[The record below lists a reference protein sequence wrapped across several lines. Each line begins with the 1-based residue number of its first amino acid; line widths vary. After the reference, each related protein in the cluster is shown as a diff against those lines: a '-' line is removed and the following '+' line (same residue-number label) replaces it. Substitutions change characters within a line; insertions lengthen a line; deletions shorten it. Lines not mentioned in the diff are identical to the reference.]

1 MPCRQKKITMT
12 ISFLHNPGFRQRLIM
27 HALFWILFFAA
38 RLYLTV
44 ITFNV
49 YSQFPFSLTVLL
61 TLSNTLFAA
70 VVYYFI
76 IYLLWPLVLK
86 KKYLLSFFIMVSVVI
101 IYTFA
106 DAWTEKQ
113 LITAC
118 SSCLADLRLTQPAY
132 YALITSD
139 LINIFL
145 KRFVTLGTPVSL
157 LLMLSIPLCIKF
169 ALNGWRQQTKALQ
182 LAKENIELE
191 FNFLKAQLNPHFLF
205 NSMNNIYGLILSG
218 QQEKSASLVTRLSDL
233 LRYLLYESNR
243 QYMAL
248 GREIKLMADYA
259 ELERVRLNYTT
270 LEFTHSIDQQ
280 SYQIA
285 PILFMPLLENA
296 FKFCP
301 DQPGSF
307 ILIHLEV
314 QKAGLYF
321 SVTNTISPDYQPE
334 TAGGIGLN
342 NLSKRLNL
350 YYPGLHYYEVRTT
363 SDTYTATIQLTLT

>member
-1 MPCRQKKITMT
+1 MT
-12 ISFLHNPGFRQRLIM
+12 ISFLHNPGFRQRLTM
-27 HALFWILFFAA
+27 HVLFWILFFAA
-38 RLYLTV
+38 RLYLTA

-49 YSQFPFSLTVLL
+49 YSQFPFSLTILL
-61 TLSNTLFAA
+61 IMANTLFAA
-70 VVYYFI
+70 GVYYFI

-86 KKYLLSFFIMVSVVI
+86 KKYLLGFLTMAAAVM
-101 IYTFA
+101 IYTVA

-118 SSCLADLRLTQPAY
+118 SPCLADLRLTQPAY
-132 YALITSD
+132 YGLITSD
-139 LINIFL
+139 LISIFL

-218 QQEKSASLVTRLSDL
+218 KQEKSASLVTRLSDL
-233 LRYLLYESNR
+233 LRYLLYESNK
-243 QYMAL
+243 QYMPL

-270 LEFTHSIDQQ
+270 LEFTHSIDQH
-280 SYQIA
+280 SYRIA

-342 NLSKRLNL
+342 NLNKRLNL
-350 YYPGLHYYEVRTT
+350 YYSGLHYYEVRTT